1 MNEARIAVGR
11 AATGMGHTAYNY
23 AVDYARTRRQGRPPA
38 AKDPLAPP
46 VPIIEHADIRRML
59 LEALAN
65 VDGALALILECG
77 RLVDDEQTA
86 PTEDERKMASA
97 LLEVLTPLAK
107 TFPALGCQI
116 AISNAMQV
124 MGGYGYAREYPIE
137 QLYRD
142 NRLNQ
147 IHEGT
152 NGIQSLDLLGRKV
165 VQQGG
170 ASFKALVARIRAT
183 LAQAAQTDLAPYA
196 DQLGTALGQWAE
208 CTQVL
213 GMAMA
218 KDPNLALANAN
229 VYMDVSNRVVVAWLW
244 LRMGLTADGRRRT
257 AVNDEERAFFE
268 GKLAAMRYWF
278 AFELPRIG
286 PDIALLSRL
295 DSTTLDADPAWF

>member
-1 MNEARIAVGR
+1 M
-11 AATGMGHTAYNY
+11 
-23 AVDYARTRRQGRPPA
+23 D
-38 AKDPLAPP
+38 
-46 VPIIEHADIRRML
+46 
-59 LEALAN
+59 
-65 VDGALALILECG
+65 
-77 RLVDDEQTA
+77 
-86 PTEDERKMASA
+86 
-97 LLEVLTPLAK
+97 
-107 TFPALGCQI
+107 
-116 AISNAMQV
+116 
-124 MGGYGYAREYPIE
+124 GYAREYPIE

-170 ASFKALVARIRAT
+170 ASFKALMARIRAT

-196 DQLGTALGQWAE
+196 SQLGTALGQWAE

-295 DSTTLDADPAWF
+295 DDTTLSAHPDWF